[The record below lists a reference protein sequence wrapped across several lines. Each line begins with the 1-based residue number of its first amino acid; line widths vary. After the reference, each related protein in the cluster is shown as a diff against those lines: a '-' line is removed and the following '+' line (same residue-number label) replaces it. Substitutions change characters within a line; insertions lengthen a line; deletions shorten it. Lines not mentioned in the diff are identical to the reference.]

1 MNDSEVHMYTV
12 FDYGM
17 GNDGLSNRD
26 SAVFII
32 GAHVCLNMCNSKGI
46 LYLPERLTVL

>member
-1 MNDSEVHMYTV
+1 MYTV

-32 GAHVCLNMCNSKGI
+32 GAHVCLNM
-46 LYLPERLTVL
+46 